1 MKRFVLTVLLFAAAL
16 PLRAQVATVE
26 VSRPYDVNLD
36 GIRKPALPTSVDD
49 SLQRFDVH
57 FDYSI
62 FNRPY
67 GDLYDF
73 TPYESIQLSTVGAN
87 RTPFVFA
94 RMGSQYAFGERGV
107 MPVGEIYLQSKP
119 KNGFC
124 SGLYGRHNSFF
135 GDLGRGFDA
144 PPVLETSRMENTV
157 GGGLTYDW
165 ATGELMFDVKYDF
178 DRNSYTANDGG
189 NPPLNGYP
197 YVTSWPAGY
206 LSTANH
212 RNNSL
217 TAAFNLNSAQKE
229 ENTVYYDVTLSFR
242 DTRKELIEDFNLEP
256 ITIALGGIPTDTS
269 RLREGFLHVN
279 GFVGATFDIHRVY
292 VDMNI
297 EYATY
302 AGMHDFQIGLV
313 EFSPIYQYQRKW
325 LNARLGVKFGTRY
338 RMKGTIEEP
347 GLDLSPR
354 SSIFPDVDLRFTLL
368 DKTLWAHAVVTGGN
382 DLNCFSRMVDDCPI
396 VLPSA
401 TMAFGTRPIDATLS
415 LEGVVSGRLGFNLE
429 GNYKISRNKMIFV
442 PVFEGTALM
451 QMTPVYRDVNQA
463 SVQGEILW
471 RSQDLTV
478 GGRLRY
484 ASYKDAA
491 EKTVVTEMPK
501 WTGNAFIRYN
511 YRERIIAQV
520 ECNYR
525 SSTSG
530 TRLIGTIYTDVYLL
544 NPAYEVPAIVD
555 VDLDVN
561 YLINKNFSVF
571 AKVGNLLNHR
581 NMYMP
586 RYLEPGINLGG
597 GVCINF

>member
-1 MKRFVLTVLLFAAAL
+1 MKRILTILTLFLGLL

-26 VSRPYDVNLD
+26 VSRAYDVNLD
-36 GIRKPALPTSVDD
+36 GIRKPALPVSVDD

-67 GDLYDF
+67 SDLYDF
-73 TPYESIQLSTVGAN
+73 TPYETIQLSTVGAN
-87 RTPFVFA
+87 RTPYVYTRLGA
-94 RMGSQYAFGERGV
+94 QYAPGDKGIMPAGELYV
-107 MPVGEIYLQSKP
+107 QSKP

-144 PPVLETSRMENTV
+144 FPVLETSRMENTV
-157 GGGLTYDW
+157 GGDLTYDW
-165 ATGELMFDVKYDF
+165 ATGELMFDLKYDF
-178 DRNSYTANDGG
+178 DRYNYTATDGG
-189 NPPLNGYP
+189 HPT
-197 YVTSWPAGY
+197 VAAWPAGY
-206 LSTANH
+206 FSSASH

-217 TAAFNLNSAQKE
+217 TGAFNLNSAQKE
-229 ENTVYYDVTLSFR
+229 ENTIYYDVTLSYR
-242 DTRKELIEDFNLEP
+242 NTQKEMVSSAIS
-256 ITIALGGIPTDTS
+256 PTDTA

-279 GFVGATFDIHRVY
+279 GYVGATFDIHRVY

-302 AGMHDFQIGLV
+302 AGMHDFQIGVV
-313 EFSPIYQYQRKW
+313 EFSPIYKYQRKW
-325 LNARLGVKFGTRY
+325 LDAKLGVKFGTRY
-338 RMKGTIEEP
+338 GMKGTIEEP
-347 GLDLSPR
+347 GLDMSPR
-354 SSIFPDVDLRFTLL
+354 SSIFPDVDLRFTLI
-368 DKTLWAHAVVTGGN
+368 DRSLWAHAVVTGGN

-401 TMAFGTRPIDATLS
+401 TMAFGTRPVDATLS

-442 PVFEGTALM
+442 PVYDGTALS

-463 SVQGEILW
+463 SVQGEIFW
-471 RSQDLTV
+471 RSQELTV

-484 ASYKDAA
+484 AGYRDAA

-525 SSTSG
+525 SKTSG
-530 TRLIGTIYTDVYLL
+530 PMYVLHPGLYEQ
-544 NPAYEVPAIVD
+544 PSYEVPAIVD
-555 VDLDVN
+555 VDLNVN
-561 YLINKNFSVF
+561 YLINKNLSVF

-581 NMYMP
+581 NQYMP
-586 RYLEPGINLGG
+586 LYLEPGINFGG
-597 GVCINF
+597 GICLNF

>member
-1 MKRFVLTVLLFAAAL
+1 MKRFVSIVLLLAAAL

-36 GIRKPALPTSVDD
+36 GIRKPALPISVDD

-94 RMGSQYAFGERGV
+94 RLGSQYAFGERGL
-107 MPVGEIYLQSKP
+107 MPAGELYLQSKP

-144 PPVLETSRMENTV
+144 FPILGTARMENTV
-157 GGGLTYDW
+157 GGDLTYDW

-178 DRNSYTANDGG
+178 DRYDYTARD
-189 NPPLNGYP
+189 NGAP
-197 YVTSWPAGY
+197 TVAPWPAGY
-206 LSTANH
+206 FPKASH

-217 TAAFNLNSAQKE
+217 TASFNLNSAQKE
-229 ENTVYYDVTLSFR
+229 ENTIYYDVTLSYR
-242 DTRKELIEDFNLEP
+242 NTQKALAMSSDVMSPDT
-256 ITIALGGIPTDTS
+256 T
-269 RLREGFLHVN
+269 RLSEGLLRVN
-279 GFVGATFDIHRVY
+279 GYVGASFDIHRVY

-297 EYATY
+297 EYASY
-302 AGMHDFQIGLV
+302 GGNMHDFQIGVV

-325 LNARLGVKFGTRY
+325 LDARLGVKFGTRY
-338 RMKGTIEEP
+338 GIRGTIVEP
-347 GLDLSPR
+347 ELDLSPR

-382 DLNCFSRMVDDCPI
+382 DLNPYSRMLDDCPI
-396 VLPSA
+396 VLPSSL
-401 TMAFGTRPIDATLS
+401 MQFGSRPVDATLS
-415 LEGVVSGRLGFNLE
+415 LEGVASGRLGFNLE
-429 GNYKISRNKMIFV
+429 GNYKLFRNKLIFV
-442 PVFEGTALM
+442 PVFDGTALS
-451 QMTPVYRDVNQA
+451 QLEAAYRDVNQT
-463 SVQGEILW
+463 SVQGEIFW

-511 YRERIIAQV
+511 YRERIIAQA

-525 SSTSG
+525 GATSG
-530 TRLIGTIYTDVYLL
+530 DS
-544 NPAYEVPAIVD
+544 YEVPSIVD
-555 VDLDVN
+555 VDLNVN

-586 RYLEPGINLGG
+586 LYLEPGINLGG

>member
-1 MKRFVLTVLLFAAAL
+1 MKRFVSIVLLLAAAL

-36 GIRKPALPTSVDD
+36 GIRKPALPISVDD

-94 RMGSQYAFGERGV
+94 RLGSQYATGERGV
-107 MPVGEIYLQSKP
+107 MPAGEIYLQSKP

-135 GDLGRGFDA
+135 GDLGGAFKGAFPIMKTARA
-144 PPVLETSRMENTV
+144 ENTV
-157 GGGLTYDW
+157 GGDITYDW

-178 DRNSYTANDGG
+178 DRYRYTAKDS
-189 NPPLNGYP
+189 GYESI
-197 YVTSWPAGY
+197 VAWPSENYFNTNA
-206 LSTANH
+206 H

-217 TAAFNLNSAQKE
+217 TASFNLNSAQKE
-229 ENTVYYDVTLSFR
+229 ENTVYYDVTVSYR
-242 DTRKELIEDFNLEP
+242 NTQKELAE
-256 ITIALGGIPTDTS
+256 TAKDTS
-269 RLREGFLHVN
+269 RLSEGFLHVN
-279 GFVGATFDIHRVY
+279 GFVGASFDIHRVY

-297 EYATY
+297 EYASY
-302 AGMHDFQIGLV
+302 GGNVHDFQIGVV

-338 RMKGTIEEP
+338 GVKGTIEEP

-382 DLNCFSRMVDDCPI
+382 DLNPYSRMIDDCPI
-396 VLPSA
+396 VLPNT
-401 TMAFGTRPIDATLS
+401 TMDFGSRPIDATLS
-415 LEGVVSGRLGFNLE
+415 LEGVLSGRLGLNLE
-429 GNYKISRNKMIFV
+429 TNYKIHKNKLIFV
-442 PVFEGTALM
+442 PVYDASSALPQLTAA
-451 QMTPVYRDVNQA
+451 YRDVNQF
-463 SVQGEILW
+463 SVQGEALW
-471 RSQDLTV
+471 RSQDVTV

-484 ASYKDAA
+484 ASYIDREDKSI
-491 EKTVVTEMPK
+491 VTEMPK
-501 WTGNAFIRYN
+501 WTGYAFVRYN
-511 YRERIIAQV
+511 YRERLIAQV

-525 SSTSG
+525 SKTSG
-530 TRLIGTIYTDVYLL
+530 TKINDLGEDVMKPTYG
-544 NPAYEVPAIVD
+544 VPDIVD
-555 VDLDVN
+555 VDLNVN

-586 RYLEPGINLGG
+586 LYLEPGGNLGG